1 MIIWRCARLDLDA
14 VRNSSMHRPYL
25 RDPHMTAPFV
35 THQRDNAILWLT
47 LNRPD
52 RRNPL
57 SSDMIDAL
65 SSAIETGNKDPAVR
79 VMVIRSS
86 GPAFSAGHDLQETR
100 RRNDEGQSDWQARVD
115 QLLQDCA
122 AMMTSILHAP
132 KPIIACVQGIASAA
146 GCQLVSAC
154 DLAIASE
161 DATFCTPGVNIG
173 TFCTTPL
180 VGIGRNLS
188 RKHAL
193 EMALTGDQF
202 DAATAERFGLINR
215 SVPATELEQATQELA
230 GKIASRSAESIARG
244 KSTFYQQVEMPLD
257 KAFELANQVMRDNLT
272 SDGDAREG
280 IGAFLEKRDP
290 EWG

>member
-1 MIIWRCARLDLDA
+1 MTDSLVITSEKDA
-14 VRNSSMHRPYL
+14 VL
-25 RDPHMTAPFV
+25 FV
-35 THQRDNAILWLT
+35 T
-47 LNRPD
+47 LNRPE

-57 SSDMIDAL
+57 SSDMIAAL
-65 SSAIETGNKDPAVR
+65 SEAIASGNASPDIR
-79 VMVIRSS
+79 VIVIKAT
-86 GPAFSAGHDLQETR
+86 GPAFSAGHDLRETR
-100 RRNDEGQSDWQARVD
+100 RRNDEDQSDWQARID
-115 QLLQDCA
+115 QLLRDCA

-132 KPIIACVQGIASAA
+132 KPVIASVQGIASAA

-173 TFCTTPL
+173 AFCTTPL
-180 VGIGRNLS
+180 VGVGRNLS

-215 SVPATELEQATQELA
+215 SVPASKLEQATQDLA
-230 GKIASRSAESIARG
+230 AKIASRSAESIARG
-244 KSTFYQQVEMPLD
+244 KSAFYRQVEMPLD
-257 KAFELANQVMRDNLT
+257 EAFELANQVMRDNLT
-272 SDGDAREG
+272 SDGDAQEG
-280 IGAFLEKRDP
+280 ISAFLEKRDP

>member
-1 MIIWRCARLDLDA
+1 MIDSLVTTSEKDA
-14 VRNSSMHRPYL
+14 VL
-25 RDPHMTAPFV
+25 FV
-35 THQRDNAILWLT
+35 T
-47 LNRPD
+47 LNRPE

-57 SSDMIDAL
+57 SSDMIAAL
-65 SSAIETGNKDPAVR
+65 SATIEAGNEDPETK
-79 VMVIRSS
+79 VIVIKAA
-86 GPAFSAGHDLQETR
+86 GPAFSAGHDLRETR
-100 RRNDEGQSDWQARVD
+100 RRDGEDQTDWQMRID

-132 KPIIACVQGIASAA
+132 KPIIASVQGVASAA

-173 TFCTTPL
+173 AFCTTPL

-215 SVPATELEQATQELA
+215 SVPASELEQATQELA

-244 KSTFYQQVEMPLD
+244 KSAFYRQVEMPLD
-257 KAFELANQVMRDNLT
+257 KAFELANQVMRDNFT
-272 SDGDAREG
+272 SDGDAQEG

-290 EWG
+290 EWR

>member
-1 MIIWRCARLDLDA
+1 MIDSLVTTSEKDA
-14 VRNSSMHRPYL
+14 VL
-25 RDPHMTAPFV
+25 FV
-35 THQRDNAILWLT
+35 T
-47 LNRPD
+47 LNRPE

-57 SSDMIDAL
+57 SSDMIAAL
-65 SSAIETGNKDPAVR
+65 YAAIESGNEDASTR
-79 VMVIRSS
+79 VIVIRAV
-86 GPAFSAGHDLQETR
+86 GLAFSAGHDLRETR
-100 RRNDEGQSDWQARVD
+100 RRDDEDDTAWQARID
-115 QLLQDCA
+115 ALLQDCA
-122 AMMTSILHAP
+122 ALMTSILHAP
-132 KPIIACVQGIASAA
+132 KPIIASVQGIASAA

-215 SVPATELEQATQELA
+215 SVPASKLEQATEELA
-230 GKIASRSAESIARG
+230 NKIASRSAESIARG
-244 KSTFYQQVEMPLD
+244 KSAFYQQVEMPLD

-272 SDGDAREG
+272 ADGDAQEG

>member
-1 MIIWRCARLDLDA
+1 MIDSLVTTSEKDA
-14 VRNSSMHRPYL
+14 VL
-25 RDPHMTAPFV
+25 FV
-35 THQRDNAILWLT
+35 T
-47 LNRPD
+47 LNRPE

-57 SSDMIDAL
+57 SSDMIAAL
-65 SSAIETGNKDPAVR
+65 SAAIEAGNEDPETR
-79 VMVIRSS
+79 VIVIKAA
-86 GPAFSAGHDLQETR
+86 GPAFSAGHDLRETR
-100 RRNDEGQSDWQARVD
+100 RRDGEDQTDWQARID

-122 AMMTSILHAP
+122 AMMTSILHAH
-132 KPIIACVQGIASAA
+132 KPVIASVQGIASAA

-173 TFCTTPL
+173 AFCTTPL

-215 SVPATELEQATQELA
+215 SVPASKLVQATEELA
-230 GKIASRSAESIARG
+230 NKIASRSAESIARG
-244 KSTFYQQVEMPLD
+244 KSAFYQQLEMPLN

-272 SDGDAREG
+272 SEGDAKEG

>member
-1 MIIWRCARLDLDA
+1 MTDSLVITSEKGA
-14 VRNSSMHRPYL
+14 VLS
-25 RDPHMTAPFV
+25 V
-35 THQRDNAILWLT
+35 T
-47 LNRPD
+47 LNRPG

-57 SSDMIDAL
+57 SSDMIAAL
-65 SSAIETGNKDPAVR
+65 SGAIASGNANSDTR
-79 VMVIRSS
+79 VIVIKAA
-86 GPAFSAGHDLQETR
+86 GPAFSAGHDLRETR
-100 RRNDEGQSDWQARVD
+100 RRDNEDQGDWQARID

-122 AMMTSILHAP
+122 AMMASIVHAP
-132 KPIIACVQGIASAA
+132 KPIIASVQGIASAA

-173 TFCTTPL
+173 AFCTTPL

-215 SVPATELEQATQELA
+215 SVPASELEQTTEELA
-230 GKIASRSAESIARG
+230 NKIASRSAESIARG
-244 KSTFYQQVEMPLD
+244 KSAFYQQVEMPLD

-272 SDGDAREG
+272 ADGDAQEG

>member
-1 MIIWRCARLDLDA
+1 MNDA
-14 VRNSSMHRPYL
+14 LVL
-25 RDPHMTAPFV
+25 A
-35 THQRDNAILWLT
+35 NAEDGILWLT
-47 LNRPD
+47 LNRPE

-57 SSDMIDAL
+57 SSDMIAAL
-65 SSAIETGNKDPAVR
+65 STAIKSGNDDAKIR
-79 VMVIRSS
+79 VMVVKAA
-86 GPAFSAGHDLQETR
+86 GPAFSAGHDLRETR
-100 RRNDEGQSDWQARVD
+100 RRNDEDQSDWEVRVD

-132 KPIIACVQGIASAA
+132 KPIIASVQGIASAA

-161 DATFCTPGVNIG
+161 DA

-215 SVPATELEQATQELA
+215 SVPASELEQATQELA

-244 KSTFYQQVEMPLD
+244 KSAFYRQVEMPLD

-272 SDGDAREG
+272 SDGDAKEG

>member
-1 MIIWRCARLDLDA
+1 MIDSLVTTSEKDA
-14 VRNSSMHRPYL
+14 VL
-25 RDPHMTAPFV
+25 FV
-35 THQRDNAILWLT
+35 T
-47 LNRPD
+47 LNRPE

-57 SSDMIDAL
+57 SSDMIAAL
-65 SSAIETGNKDPAVR
+65 STAIEAGNEDPETR
-79 VMVIRSS
+79 VIVIKAA
-86 GPAFSAGHDLQETR
+86 GPAFSAGHDLRETR
-100 RRNDEGQSDWQARVD
+100 RRDGEDQTDWQVRID

-132 KPIIACVQGIASAA
+132 KPIIASVQGVASAA

-173 TFCTTPL
+173 AFCTTPL

-215 SVPATELEQATQELA
+215 SVPASKLVQATEELA
-230 GKIASRSAESIARG
+230 NKIASRSAESIARG
-244 KSTFYQQVEMPLD
+244 KSAFYQQLEMPLD

-272 SDGDAREG
+272 SEGDAKEG